1 MMMRQTVTI
10 ILIDIFK
17 RTSSNPALSYCI
29 WGNNFRKLSEF
40 LTSNKKMKNVFFQ
53 ISTKPYFGPCPLQNV
68 TKFWPKAKFV
78 IMLTCCV
85 QSFMEIGAT
94 RSRDIVSQIDKSISQ
109 SKSLGKSTPKSK
121 TLDKLT
127 QKSKTLAQS
136 HTPQKVRERTSI
148 SKFAQYFH
156 IKICSIPA
164 Y

>member
-1 MMMRQTVTI
+1 MMMRQTITI

-29 WGNNFRKLSEF
+29 WGNKFRKLSEF
-40 LTSNKKMKNVFFQ
+40 LTSNKKMKNVFFFQ

-94 RSRDIVSQIDKSISQ
+94 RSRDIVSQIDKS
-109 SKSLGKSTPKSK
+109 TPKSK